1 MIQRTEARRL
11 ASSKEWSLISSS
23 LSPALKT
30 LSVARLKSKIVRA
43 GKFRQKYRDLY
54 RRQELLL
61 KSRPPGRPYKT
72 TNIRTKRK
80 RQMFDEAI
88 DRLKL
93 QLGKTSSP
101 AETPKPLTHRK
112 SARKRTARLHPKSA
126 SQRIERRNQSLRGRT
141 ASPAL
146 PKAAKRRAAGHIRR
160 HSHVAASARRKQS
173 KRDSRG

>member
-11 ASSKEWSLISSS
+11 SSSKEWGLISSS

-54 RRQELLL
+54 HRQELLL
-61 KSRPPGRPYKT
+61 KSRPAGRPHKT
-72 TNIRTKRK
+72 TNIRTLRK

-88 DRLKL
+88 GRLKL

-101 AETPKPLTHRK
+101 PEKPKPLTRRK
-112 SARKRTARLHPKSA
+112 TARKRTAGLHSKSV
-126 SQRIERRNQSLRGRT
+126 SQRVERRNQSLRGRT

-146 PKAAKRRAAGHIRR
+146 PKAAKRRAAGHIKR
-160 HSHVAASARRKQS
+160 HSHVAASARRRQS

>member
-11 ASSKEWSLISSS
+11 SSSKEWGLISSS

-54 RRQELLL
+54 HRQELLL
-61 KSRPPGRPYKT
+61 KSRPVGRPHKT
-72 TNIRTKRK
+72 TNIRTRRK

-88 DRLKL
+88 GRLKL

-101 AETPKPLTHRK
+101 PESPKPLTRRK
-112 SARKRTARLHPKSA
+112 SARKRTAGLHPKSA
-126 SQRIERRNQSLRGRT
+126 SQRVERRNQSLRGRT

-146 PKAAKRRAAGHIRR
+146 PKAAKRRAAGHIKR
-160 HSHVAASARRKQS
+160 HSHLAASTRRRQS

>member
-11 ASSKEWSLISSS
+11 SSSKEWGLISSS

-61 KSRPPGRPYKT
+61 KSRMTRRPYKT
-72 TNIRTKRK
+72 TNLRTRRK

-88 DRLKL
+88 GRLKL
-93 QLGKTSSP
+93 QLGKTSAP
-101 AETPKPLTHRK
+101 VKPTPLPRRK
-112 SARKRTARLHPKSA
+112 SAKKGLRSLHAKSA
-126 SQRIERRNQSLRGRT
+126 QQRAARRKQSLKGRM
-141 ASPAL
+141 ASPAVQ
-146 PKAAKRRAAGHIRR
+146 KAARRQAAGYTRR
-160 HSHVAASARRKQS
+160 HSHVAASTRRKQS

>member
-11 ASSKEWSLISSS
+11 SSTKEWSLISSS
-23 LSPALKT
+23 LPPALKT
-30 LSVARLKSKIVRA
+30 LSVARLKTKIVRA
-43 GKFRQKYRDLY
+43 GKFRQKYLDLY

-61 KSRPPGRPYKT
+61 KSRPAGQPRKT
-72 TNIRTKRK
+72 ANIRTLRK

-88 DRLKL
+88 GRLEL

-101 AETPKPLTHRK
+101 AENPTRLTRRK
-112 SARKRTARLHPKSA
+112 SARKRTAGQHSKSA
-126 SQRIERRNQSLRGRT
+126 PQRVEKRNQSIRSRT

-146 PKAAKRRAAGHIRR
+146 PKDAKRRAAGHVRR
-160 HSHVAASARRKQS
+160 HSHVAASGRRRQS